1 MNDSGPAHRILLI
14 EDDESLR
21 ALLRQVLAIE
31 HYEVVPAAD
40 GREAMA
46 LAASQPF
53 DLVITDLIM
62 PHKEGIET
70 IMELRRRH
78 PGTRIIAMSGGGVG
92 SGQDYLT
99 MAGKLGASR
108 LLAKPFGLDVF
119 SAAVREVLSGH

>member
-1 MNDSGPAHRILLI
+1 MTDPASPSRILLI
-14 EDDESLR
+14 EDDVSLR
-21 ALLRQVLAIE
+21 ALLLQVLAIDQ
-31 HYEVVPAAD
+31 YDVVPAAD
-40 GREAMA
+40 GREAMT
-46 LAASQPF
+46 LAAQQPF

-70 IMELRRRH
+70 IMELRRKH

-99 MAGKLGASR
+99 LAGKLGASR

-119 SAAVREVLSGH
+119 SAAVREVLAGS